1 LVEILVF
8 LFILE
13 EKGGHEMG
21 YYHQWEDFPE
31 REISYL
37 KGRPESS
44 KLLVRI
50 MSSERMMVTNI
61 NAKKGAFVPLH
72 HHEAEQIILVLKG
85 RIEAIMGKG
94 KEFSRILEPGGIWVV
109 PSNYPHSVSYLED
122 TEGIEVVSPPRL
134 DNFVGY
140 TISHTFFDE

>member
-1 LVEILVF
+1 
-8 LFILE
+8 
-13 EKGGHEMG
+13 MG
-21 YYHQWEDFPE
+21 YYHQWEDFPK
-31 REISYL
+31 REVSYL

-50 MSSERMMVTNI
+50 MSSQRMMVTNI

-85 RIEAIMGKG
+85 KIKAIMGKDS
-94 KEFSRILEPGGIWVV
+94 SRILGTGGIWIV
-109 PSNYPHSVSYLED
+109 PSNTPHSVEYIEN
-122 TEGIEVVSPPRL
+122 TEAIEVVSPPRL
-134 DNFVGY
+134 DNFARY

>member
-1 LVEILVF
+1 
-8 LFILE
+8 
-13 EKGGHEMG
+13 MG
-21 YYHQWEDFPE
+21 YYHQWKDFPE

-61 NAKKGAFVPLH
+61 NARRGAFVPLH
-72 HHEAEQIILVLKG
+72 HHEAEQILLVLKG
-85 RIEAIMGKG
+85 KIKAIMGKD
-94 KEFSRILEPGGIWVV
+94 SSQILGPGSIWVV
-109 PSNYPHSVSYLED
+109 PSNHPHGVEYLED
-122 TEGIEVVSPPRL
+122 TEATEVVSPPRL
-134 DNFVGY
+134 DNFEGY

>member
-1 LVEILVF
+1 
-8 LFILE
+8 
-13 EKGGHEMG
+13 MG

-44 KLLVRI
+44 KLLARI
-50 MSSERMMVTNI
+50 MSSERMMVTHI

-72 HHEAEQIILVLKG
+72 HHEAEQILLVLKG
-85 RIEAIMGKG
+85 RMKAITGKD
-94 KEFSRILEPGGIWVV
+94 SSQILGPGAIWVV
-109 PSNYPHSVSYLED
+109 PANCPHSVEYVESM
-122 TEGIEVVSPPRL
+122 EGIEVVSPPRL